1 VPRMMG
7 FTCSELVLIG
17 VASIVCVE
25 GSRRASRMPLE
36 QAEELPQ
43 ISAKSALLLPLAISA
58 VLVLLYLFFHAL
70 ETFLV
75 FYVCASSAMAVSFT
89 VWPVVHRLGAVLR
102 PLLSSAAASWLLAL
116 AAVGSW
122 LWTGHWLWNNI
133 LGSCLCV
140 TMISL
145 VRLPNLRVAS
155 LCLGALFVYDVFWVF
170 GSARLFGGKNVM
182 VDVATKSAANPL
194 ASMGIGA
201 AAGELQL
208 PFKLM
213 FPSEMGWAAAA
224 VVALS
229 EKSSAAAQAAGASGA
244 VAGALPAS
252 SAALGGAADL
262 RDTQA
267 KARAAGAAAAA
278 VAAAAVAG
286 EAAATPSLRTKA
298 LTTVTAVS
306 QEAFLM
312 IGLGDIALPGIF
324 LAFARRCDS
333 HARRRYRRLL
343 CASEMGEHG
352 RGRQEKSRGGQRSR
366 PPHPRFFSACLAAYV
381 LGLALAVYCSREWN
395 MAQPALMYLVPAVIG
410 SMVWQARQHA
420 MLRTVWH
427 DVPEQVDRSNADSSS
442 SSSSSSR
449 SCGDGDEGCDGDT
462 TLLAKSG

>member
-1 VPRMMG
+1 M
-7 FTCSELVLIG
+7 IG
-17 VASIVCVE
+17 VASIVCAE

-43 ISAKSALLLPLAISA
+43 VSAKSALLLPLAISA
-58 VLVLLYLFFHAL
+58 MLVLLYLFFHAL

-102 PLLSSAAASWLLAL
+102 PLSSAAASWLLAF

-122 LWTGHWLWNNI
+122 LWTGHWAWNNI

-213 FPSEMGWAAAA
+213 FPGEMGWAAVT

-244 VAGALPAS
+244 VAEALPAS

-267 KARAAGAAAAA
+267 KTRTAGAAAAA
-278 VAAAAVAG
+278 VAAAAAAAG
-286 EAAATPSLRTKA
+286 QAAATPSVRTKA
-298 LTTVTAVS
+298 LATATAVE

-343 CASEMGEHG
+343 SAREMGEHG
-352 RGRQEKSRGGQRSR
+352 RDSQEKSRGSQRSR

-381 LGLALAVYCSREWN
+381 FGLALAVYCSREWN

-410 SMVWQARQHA
+410 SMVWQAQQHA

-427 DVPEQVDRSNADSSS
+427 DVPEQVDRSNADSN
-442 SSSSSSR
+442 SSSR
-449 SCGDGDEGCDGDT
+449 CNCGDGDEDRDSGT